1 MDAKI
6 TKKRLSRLLSYDWI
20 KIVAIAVAAVLVW
33 MLIFTMTATKIT
45 PSQQFTVFNYYCNGA
60 LTDEFY
66 DLYGDMLSG
75 KKFSYEV
82 IETNVNDL
90 PTSGK
95 EYAHTLLEARL
106 ATNEGDVMFVP
117 AIDDTDA
124 VKETNEETGETT
136 YYTYAESF
144 FRRYFYNVYEL
155 YGVDEET
162 GELSHGYFYDM
173 EQFLSE
179 YYADWKDESTL
190 DQDKVKSDFRA
201 RIKKNKDKRFKKSAE
216 ISQGEKDEIK
226 RIESYR
232 DALEQFYAY
241 LDAGVI
247 AFTELTVENEGE
259 ILRQGNFAIN
269 LCPDTDTMGG
279 LSNYVYYTTTVTDEE
294 TDEEQPITTAKD
306 MQVMFFDM
314 PDLEESYQY
323 ENVLFLNELIAACI
337 TASETNE

>member
-20 KIVAIAVAAVLVW
+20 KIVAIAVAAIIVW
-33 MLIFTMTATKIT
+33 SLIFTMTATKIT

-60 LTDEFY
+60 LTDDFY
-66 DLYGDMLSG
+66 DLYNGMRTG
-75 KKFSYEV
+75 GKFSYEV

-95 EYAHTLLEARL
+95 QYAHTLLEARL
-106 ATNEGDVMFVP
+106 TTNEGDVMFVP
-117 AIDDTDA
+117 AIDDPDA

-144 FRRYFYNVYEL
+144 FKGYFYHLYEL
-155 YGVDEET
+155 YVVDEET
-162 GELSHGYFYDM
+162 GELSGGYFYDM

-179 YYADWKDESTL
+179 YYTDWKDESTL
-190 DQDKVKSDFRA
+190 NESKVKSDFRA

-216 ISQGEKDEIK
+216 IAQGEKDEIK
-226 RIESYR
+226 RIQRYR
-232 DALEQFYAY
+232 DGLEQFYKY
-241 LDAGVI
+241 LDDGVI
-247 AFTELTVENEGE
+247 TFTQLTAEHEDE

-269 LCPDTDTMGG
+269 LCPDTETMGG

-294 TDEEQPITTAKD
+294 TGEEQSVTTSKD

-337 TASETNE
+337 TASQAND